1 MLPIENCSAKAV
13 VTRVARNPDPVYPRN
28 DWSEDSSWSCKL
40 KSNLNGDGKWKIK
53 NVVRVSIALLL
64 SITLVSAAQ
73 DVVSAVHGT
82 VTKLDSA
89 TKTMVVKT
97 KDGTEHTI
105 KFVDKTTVHG
115 VKASAEVT
123 AGGAEDFAHGLKEGS
138 EVVAHYTAKGTEKTA
153 VEVDDVGK
161 DGIKSVDG
169 AITHIDRAG
178 KTVAVKTADG
188 TEQTFKLSGHA
199 AADAGKDIAK
209 GTEKTTKV
217 TVYYTE
223 EAGKKTAHFFEKI

>member
-1 MLPIENCSAKAV
+1 MK
-13 VTRVARNPDPVYPRN
+13 T
-28 DWSEDSSWSCKL
+28 K
-40 KSNLNGDGKWKIK
+40 NL
-53 NVVRVSIALLL
+53 VRVSLGILLL
-64 SITLVSAAQ
+64 TTLVYAAD

-89 TKTMVVKT
+89 TKTIVVKT

-115 VKASAEVT
+115 ATASADAT
-123 AGGAEDFAHGLKEGS
+123 AAGAKDFAHGIKEGS
-138 EVVAHYTAKGTEKTA
+138 EVVAHYTAKGSEKTA

-169 AITHIDRAG
+169 AITNIDRAG

-188 TEQTFKLSGHA
+188 TEETFKLSGHA

-223 EAGKKTAHFFEKI
+223 EAGKKTAHFFEKL